1 MTTDT
6 PTQEHSQPT
15 RRSPHAMDDSPSLG
29 PHIHCARDGIC
40 RKHCT
45 AKCNCSRSLM
55 LAHVYLGKP
64 MTAEKMTAYGWSLG
78 AAARRQEYLIDRDQG
93 ALR

>member
-15 RRSPHAMDDSPSLG
+15 RRSPHAMDAHG
-29 PHIHCARDGIC
+29 PHIHCAKNGIC

-55 LAHVYLGKP
+55 LSHVYLGSP
-64 MTAEKMTAYGWSLG
+64 MTPERMTKYGWSLE
-78 AAARRQEYLIDRDQG
+78 AAARRQIYLTKRDQG